1 MNIFA
6 IITAIIVIGIVW
18 GGLFFF
24 LTRAM
29 KFEKL
34 KESNGKD

>member
-6 IITAIIVIGIVW
+6 IITAIIVIGILW
-18 GGLFFF
+18 GGLFFS